1 MEFYYEEPAVNYED
15 FEMYE
20 TYSEHSYDSAPMI
33 PTNVDGGNSTPMQGF
48 KIERVEGGI
57 QKRRP
62 GRLPARPD
70 TELSPI
76 EFERRERRRERN
88 RHAAARCRVRR
99 LQKVDVLEREVSDLK
114 QSKAQLEEENKSLQQ
129 ELERL
134 RFQLNVGP
142 KNTQKV
148 QPLNLNAQP
157 DNTTA
162 SFENEKFPAIKALE
176 NLQVHGQNYAV
187 TFTPLLM
194 DSGFDFPV
202 IPTDA
207 VVKMRNESV
216 TEFNKILQA
225 V

>member
-1 MEFYYEEPAVNYED
+1 MEYYYEEPNVNFDE
-15 FEMYE
+15 FEMYD
-20 TYSEHSYDSAPMI
+20 TYSEHSYDSVPVAPESQ
-33 PTNVDGGNSTPMQGF
+33 NQF
-48 KIERVEGGI
+48 KIERVSPSPI

-76 EFERRERRRERN
+76 EYERRERRRERN

-99 LQKVDVLEREVSDLK
+99 LQKVEVLEAQVNELK
-114 QSKAQLEEENKSLQQ
+114 DSKTQLENENQNLQK

-142 KNTQKV
+142 KNAPKV
-148 QPLNLNAQP
+148 APLEFNHHQQPS
-157 DNTTA
+157 NTMIA
-162 SFENEKFPAIKALE
+162 DERFPAIKALE
-176 NLQVHGQNYAV
+176 NLQVGGQNYAV
-187 TFTPLLM
+187 TFTPLML
-194 DSGFDFPV
+194 DASFDFPV
-202 IPTDA
+202 LPNEL
-207 VVKMRNESV
+207 KMRNESV